1 VVDAAHLRLVPE
13 IITHETLHAPHVAP
27 VDFQGYRLDGF
38 ALQGAQLS
46 DHRAEKMLA
55 GFAPGE
61 ALAKGL
67 MKAPQFTEETFDI
80 AVC

>member
-1 VVDAAHLRLVPE
+1 
-13 IITHETLHAPHVAP
+13 
-27 VDFQGYRLDGF
+27 
-38 ALQGAQLS
+38 
-46 DHRAEKMLA
+46 MLA

-67 MKAPQFTEETFDI
+67 MKAQQFMEETFDI